1 MTRSLSIILLSLL
14 LSIAVFE
21 SKAQVYNCFAV
32 EEELEAYFFTYSPKL
47 PANTQL
53 IQKLWTSCEKPT
65 GKMELIYYY
74 LRSSHTL
81 LANERNPRIGFLES
95 RKYYRL
101 AAKQFY
107 LLDTYKP
114 ESRFVKLYEIRIQQ
128 LEEELSVLGQR
139 YNQDFAGQRSRG
151 EAPDV
156 RTGGSTWAKQQL
168 EQDQIIEKSPEVM
181 SNLFRKESK
190 LMELTGATRADADTS
205 EDAYGF
211 MGLVNDVNLLAYLD
225 WKSNEQDAFDKG
237 ELYDAGAWIEV
248 LGEAYITFVASG
260 DYISLRAEP
269 RVGAKELT
277 KLMFGQGVAV
287 HEDAQL
293 TNYKGIEFIEVETE
307 TGVRGWVP
315 VDNLIEDGYV
325 ATVIQAVVARNI
337 PNKRF
342 DRNVILL
349 QPGELLVLDR
359 VREGWVEVVNRNQI
373 ARGWI
378 EEAQVNEVLSIAA
391 ADVRVAQDFYQA
403 TRLPNLLDREDAL
416 RAILSL
422 PAFAASDLQELI
434 RSEIKALER

>member
-1 MTRSLSIILLSLL
+1 
-14 LSIAVFE
+14 
-21 SKAQVYNCFAV
+21 
-32 EEELEAYFFTYSPKL
+32 
-47 PANTQL
+47 
-53 IQKLWTSCEKPT
+53 
-65 GKMELIYYY
+65 
-74 LRSSHTL
+74 
-81 LANERNPRIGFLES
+81 
-95 RKYYRL
+95 
-101 AAKQFY
+101 
-107 LLDTYKP
+107 
-114 ESRFVKLYEIRIQQ
+114 
-128 LEEELSVLGQR
+128 
-139 YNQDFAGQRSRG
+139 
-151 EAPDV
+151 
-156 RTGGSTWAKQQL
+156 
-168 EQDQIIEKSPEVM
+168 
-181 SNLFRKESK
+181 
-190 LMELTGATRADADTS
+190 
-205 EDAYGF
+205 
-211 MGLVNDVNLLAYLD
+211 
-225 WKSNEQDAFDKG
+225 
-237 ELYDAGAWIEV
+237 
-248 LGEAYITFVASG
+248 
-260 DYISLRAEP
+260 
-269 RVGAKELT
+269 